1 MTDYIF
7 FYKKTPHFFRSGEG
21 LIDIILEFLLVRNL
35 DI

>member
-21 LIDIILEFLLVRNL
+21 AIIYISQLLIQSH
-35 DI
+35 